1 MKKALFGALAA
12 AAILASGYASAA
24 DLPTAPMYTKA
35 PAAPPTMS
43 WSGFYVGASVGGR
56 WSDPTWN
63 TNCFS
68 FPCRPESTSP
78 AFATGNPNASFDES
92 TVRLGG
98 YVGYNW
104 QFSPLWVAGL
114 EGDFAYGNA
123 SHTMAG
129 VPGLFTAILPPNGA
143 TSSIKEGWDGSVRA
157 RLGFL
162 VTPAVLVYGT
172 GGVAWQHVEADIVCP
187 ATDPACSGSPIPDQE
202 AYSRTMAGW
211 TVGGGVEG
219 MLWGNWLA
227 RAEYRY
233 SDYGTLQ
240 HIFFANTPVPGFPTG
255 TAEIGMSA
263 PIRTNMVT
271 VGLAYKFGPTF
282 AK

>member
-12 AAILASGYASAA
+12 GALFASGYARAA
-24 DLPTAPMYTKA
+24 DLPPAPIYTKA
-35 PAAPPTMS
+35 PAPVVADNWT
-43 WSGFYVGASVGGR
+43 GFYLGGSIGGR
-56 WSDPTWN
+56 WSDPTW
-63 TNCFS
+63 TTTCVS
-68 FPCRPESTSP
+68 FPCFPLTHFL
-78 AFATGNPNASFDES
+78 AFATGNPNASFEES

-98 YVGYNW
+98 YFGYNL
-104 QFSPLWVAGL
+104 QLSPLWVAGL

-129 VPGLFTAILPPNGA
+129 VPGLFTPILPPMGA

-172 GGVAWQHVEADIVCP
+172 GGAAWQRTEASVNCT
-187 ATDPACSGSPIPDQE
+187 ATDPGCTGIAEQE
-202 AYSRTMAGW
+202 TYSRTMAGW
-211 TVGGGVEG
+211 TIGGGVEG
-219 MLWGNWLA
+219 MLWGNWLV
-227 RAEYRY
+227 RLEYRY

-240 HIFFANTPVPGFPTG
+240 HIFFANTPVPPPMTSL
-255 TAEIGMSA
+255 AEIAMSA
-263 PIRTNMVT
+263 PIATNMVT
-271 VGLAYKFGPTF
+271 VGLAYKFGPAF